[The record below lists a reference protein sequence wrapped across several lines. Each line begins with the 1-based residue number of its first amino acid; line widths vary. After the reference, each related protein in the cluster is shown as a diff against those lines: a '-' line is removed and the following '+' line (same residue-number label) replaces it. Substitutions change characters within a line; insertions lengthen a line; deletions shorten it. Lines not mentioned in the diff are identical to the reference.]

1 MVNNNRLHTLLSNPE
16 QVHADDLELLEKII
30 KKYPYFQ
37 AARSIYLKG
46 LYNEQSPSYNKELQI
61 TAAHTTDR
69 SVLFDFI
76 TSDVF
81 IQNRISEQIK
91 QQQEQ
96 LEQIEVDEEEVVVR
110 TTDLNADKNFSQVAN
125 EDLFEKKKEA
135 ASEVLDFTK
144 NEKHSFQEWLK
155 LTTVTP
161 IERNPKQKE
170 EVAEKETEENL
181 ERLEKMKRVDEF
193 LAAKPRITPRKT
205 GPIETPSLDTA
216 DSGQHLMTET
226 LAKVYLAQKNYDK
239 AIKSYQILKL
249 QHPEKSGFFADR
261 IREIENLQSN
271 T

>member
-1 MVNNNRLHTLLSNPE
+1 MVDKDRLHTILSNPG
-16 QVHADDLELLEKII
+16 QLHADDLEILSTVI

-37 AARSIYLKG
+37 AARSVYLKG
-46 LYNEQSPSYNKELQI
+46 LYNAQSPAYNKELQV

-91 QQQEQ
+91 LQKEQ
-96 LEQIEVDEEEVVVR
+96 LEDIEVDAEEVALR
-110 TTDLNADKNFSQVAN
+110 TTDLNADKNFSQVTD
-125 EDLFEKKKEA
+125 EDLFEKKKEPA
-135 ASEVLDFTK
+135 AELLDFTK

-155 LTTVTP
+155 LTKVKP
-161 IERNPKQKE
+161 IERTPSI
-170 EVAEKETEENL
+170 ETAQEPSTGDP
-181 ERLEKMKRVDEF
+181 ERLEKMKRIDDF
-193 LAAKPRITPRKT
+193 LAAKPKIKPRKS
-205 GPIETPSLDTA
+205 GPIETPSVESI

-271 T
+271 S